1 MSRET
6 NRSFGLTCCM
16 SEANNFHSVIYSG
29 HYHRSLL
36 VKKVAS
42 LQLVDKEGQEMLHLL
57 TYMYKELLGK
67 EKKNRVSLEKWK
79 EAMQGDLKFP

>member
-79 EAMQGDLKFP
+79 EAMQGDLKFL

>member
-1 MSRET
+1 MARET

-29 HYHRSLL
+29 HYHRSFL
-36 VKKVAS
+36 VNKVAF

-57 TYMYKELLGK
+57 TCMKSCWGK
-67 EKKNRVSLEKWK
+67 KK
-79 EAMQGDLKFP
+79 